1 MTGRTAWCIWAW
13 WWEFL
18 VLFRKLVLVL
28 AAVFAREDPVRGA
41 YACIYILE
49 ASLVFHL
56 MAGPFESRRQRRLEF
71 ASLGLLLFTFHAGV
85 L

>member
-1 MTGRTAWCIWAW
+1 M
-13 WWEFL
+13 
-18 VLFRKLVLVL
+18 
-28 AAVFAREDPVRGA
+28 RGA

-56 MAGPFESRRQRRLEF
+56 MAGPFESRRQRRQEF